1 MAEIDNI
8 NSVAKYLSSVFR
20 DNRRL
25 PMWIRLTS
33 LTLALALAGSVALG
47 VPLHPSERGCNM
59 PMEMKGCEHMGM
71 APGVTPTALCC
82 LLNCQEP
89 GPTGTAF
96 NLRVPLF
103 SVAFLH
109 QAALTPPATLPRPV
123 FQANWWEGFS
133 FTPPKPY
140 LKNLALLI

>member
-1 MAEIDNI
+1 MRLIDEF
-8 NSVAKYLSSVFR
+8 SGAVKRRCLSSQGKW
-20 DNRRL
+20 RL
-25 PMWIRLTS
+25 PVWARITS
-33 LTLALALAGSVALG
+33 LALAVVLAASAGLG
-47 VPLHPSERGCNM
+47 LPLHPSERGCNM
-59 PMEMKGCEHMGM
+59 PMETKGCEQMGM